1 MRKYNKILS
10 IIFISLSV
18 MVLHNQCSKRSSRN
32 NNSRISTSHLTGFY
46 LVIAEAD
53 SASSLPK
60 AKDDQQIV
68 YYDYK
73 YLLENERGKP
83 RFLLISKSPD
93 VALML
98 SSIPE
103 LIEKSQNGFPELL
116 FKLTPEASI
125 ALEELTREHLGG
137 KIAFLI
143 NNEPVTLHKIKSTI
157 VGGQFQLTRC
167 TDTACRVIYGRL
179 LQSK

>member
-1 MRKYNKILS
+1 MKKHYKTLA
-10 IIFISLSV
+10 IIFILLSI
-18 MVLHNQCSKRSSRN
+18 MVLYIQCSKNSSRN
-32 NNSRISTSHLTGFY
+32 NNSKISTSPLTGFY
-46 LVIAEAD
+46 LVIAESD
-53 SASSLPK
+53 STSSLPNV
-60 AKDDQQIV
+60 KDDQQIV

-83 RFLLISKSPD
+83 RFLLISKFPD
-93 VALML
+93 VPLML
-98 SSIPE
+98 SGTPE

-116 FKLTPEASI
+116 FKLTPEASN
-125 ALEELTREHLGG
+125 ALEELSREHLGG